1 MSDHY
6 CITTKSGLKT
16 YFSRKKRVSK
26 VEFYK
31 RHPNFDERKCI
42 LIQHKEKIKQDIDN
56 LTEIK
61 KEIGEYKEKL
71 NRCIENENKEN
82 SKILSLKQE
91 VSGCENRIVKYKKQI
106 EDLTLLSQKH
116 KNQLKNLE
124 ISNKNYNKEIEEK
137 IKVIESLNNDIL
149 SNKLNIDDLN
159 ESLKLFEIQNID
171 LRNQLKECTQYFNNF
186 KDELSSLLDIYDI
199 SDDNDLKKEILK
211 QIEQLNEKIVL
222 AESHKKQ
229 LEDIIK
235 SKEEEIL
242 NLKEENKQRLEQL
255 KNELG
260 DVESKNTTIIQLQQ
274 QLSESNKI
282 IEDLQSYLKD
292 VINSDEVNIKEK
304 ENKDDL
310 ENKEDIVEDLK
321 KVMDNEKALDIYQNL
336 YSLENIDNIIDIEN
350 KEELKIDQPY
360 EGFYDYFIKK
370 MKKIASYG
378 NKEIDEKVEANFKNI
393 TQTKQVENVKKEI
406 KKKLKTS
413 WLKKFK
419 PIILSSAA
427 AILGAAASQSLLPT
441 NQHISSVQNLP
452 KISNIST
459 SMSFLP
465 PQLDSYK
472 FEEKVEEMLKNQ
484 PKNVTEIVDKVI
496 ESLPKKEY
504 LPKTNFEFSDLFDLG
519 DDPFESLKSLRN
531 FASTVSKY
539 TPSISQYLP
548 SMKNTLN
555 TFKINQNENSKD
567 SKYKI
572 DTEINKGK
580 CYIGDD
586 PRDYVTNAR
595 KSYRGHYED
604 IYDRK
609 YRNQI
614 KRRLPLLKK

>member
-555 TFKINQNENSKD
+555 TFKINQNENRKD

>member
-1 MSDHY
+1 MSDNHY

-42 LIQHKEKIKQDIDN
+42 LIQHKEKIKKDIDN
-56 LTEIK
+56 LKEIK
-61 KEIGEYKEKL
+61 QEIEEYKEKL
-71 NRCIENENKEN
+71 NKCIENENKEN

-91 VSGCENRIVKYKKQI
+91 VTGCENRIVKYKTQI

-137 IKVIESLNNDIL
+137 IKIIESLNNDIL

-171 LRNQLKECTQYFNNF
+171 LRNQLKECTQYFDNF
-186 KDELSSLLDIYDI
+186 KVELSSLLDIYDI

-222 AESHKKQ
+222 SESHKKQ

-235 SKEEEIL
+235 YKEEEIL

-260 DVESKNTTIIQLQQ
+260 DVESKNITIIQLQQ

-292 VINSDEVNIKEK
+292 VLNSDEVNIKEE
-304 ENKDDL
+304 ENKD
-310 ENKEDIVEDLK
+310 NKEDIVEDLK
-321 KVMDNEKALDIYQNL
+321 KVMDDEKALDISENL
-336 YSLENIDNIIDIEN
+336 YNLENIIDIEN

-378 NKEIDEKVEANFKNI
+378 NKEIDEKVEENFKNI
-393 TQTKQVENVKKEI
+393 KQTKQVENVKKEI
-406 KKKLKTS
+406 KKKLETS

-419 PIILSSAA
+419 PVILSSAA

-441 NQHISSVQNLP
+441 NQQISSVQNLP
-452 KISNIST
+452 KLSNISM
-459 SMSFLP
+459 SMSFP

-472 FEEKVEEMLKNQ
+472 FEEKVEEMLRDQ

-496 ESLPKKEY
+496 ESLPKKDKEIEKQY
-504 LPKTNFEFSDLFDLG
+504 NLKTNFEFSDLFDLG
-519 DDPFESLKSLRN
+519 YDPIENLKNLKN

-539 TPSISQYLP
+539 TPIISQYIP
-548 SMKNTLN
+548 SMK
-555 TFKINQNENSKD
+555 
-567 SKYKI
+567 
-572 DTEINKGK
+572 
-580 CYIGDD
+580 
-586 PRDYVTNAR
+586 
-595 KSYRGHYED
+595 
-604 IYDRK
+604 IY
-609 YRNQI
+609 
-614 KRRLPLLKK
+614 